1 MARVPIAALGGQ
13 FGPSSHSVGD
23 GTNAAVSEKAVA
35 APLPARRHKRAWQ
48 IVRFAVGI
56 ALGLLA
62 LWAVSG
68 QGAELAGA
76 SAELSHLNAGWL
88 IVAIVVEALS
98 LVAFALMDQRL
109 LRCGGVRAGTGRL
122 TAIAFAAGAIASS
135 VPAGP
140 LVSSAFAF
148 RQFRRVGASEGLAA
162 WAILAT
168 LVFSALGLALLATGG
183 VVIAERQ
190 GSAFDLIGA
199 IVGILVVAIIAT
211 AILVQ
216 KRALMAVIEKTVTA
230 SHRLIGFP
238 RRPGKDVVSS
248 IAASLGAVSV
258 GVGDFLAILSWSIAS
273 WVLDCS
279 CLVCAFL
286 AVGAPVPWRGLL
298 LAYGAGQ
305 LAANLPIT
313 PGGLGV
319 VEGSL
324 VIALVAYGGGETST
338 VAAVLLYRIISF
350 WAFLPVGWLVWGGL
364 TLRNRRADQLALIR
378 AEVPEVQRG
387 EVSLPDGPWEVQA

>member
-1 MARVPIAALGGQ
+1 
-13 FGPSSHSVGD
+13 
-23 GTNAAVSEKAVA
+23 VSAKAVA
-35 APLPARRHKRAWQ
+35 APLPAGRHRRAWQ
-48 IVRFAVGI
+48 IGRFVVGI

-68 QGAELAGA
+68 QGAELTGA
-76 SAELSHLNAGWL
+76 SAELSHLNVGWL

-183 VVIAERQ
+183 VVIAEQQ
-190 GSAFDLIGA
+190 GSAFDLIGV
-199 IVGILVVAIIAT
+199 IVGILVVAVIAT

-216 KRALMAVIEKTVTA
+216 KRALLGVIDRTLRA

-238 RRPGKDVVSS
+238 RRPGEDVVSS

-258 GVGDFLAILSWSIAS
+258 GVRDFVDILIWSVGS

-279 CLVCAFL
+279 CLICAFL

-364 TLRNRRADQLALIR
+364 TLRNRRADQLALVR
-378 AEVPEVQRG
+378 GEVPEVQRS
-387 EVSLPDGPWEVQA
+387 EISVRDGSWEVQG

>member
-1 MARVPIAALGGQ
+1 
-13 FGPSSHSVGD
+13 
-23 GTNAAVSEKAVA
+23 VSEKAVA
-35 APLPARRHKRAWQ
+35 APLPARGHKRAWQ
-48 IVRFAVGI
+48 IARFAVGI

-76 SAELSHLNAGWL
+76 SAELSHLNLGWL
-88 IVAIVVEALS
+88 LVAIVVEGLS

-109 LRCGGVRAGTGRL
+109 LRCGGVRASTGRL

-135 VPAGP
+135 LPAGP

-190 GSAFDLIGA
+190 GSAFDLVGV
-199 IVGILVVAIIAT
+199 IVGVLVVAIIAT

-216 KRALMAVIEKTVTA
+216 KRALMGVIEKTLTA
-230 SHRLIGFP
+230 SHRLVGFP

-258 GVGDFLAILSWSIAS
+258 GVRDFLDILSWSVAS

-324 VIALVAYGGGETST
+324 VIALVAFGGGETST

-387 EVSLPDGPWEVQA
+387 EISLRDGSWEVQG